1 MTTDGFSKL
10 FTKTN
15 KPVEDLEEIIL
26 AIGLIFKLKSLEA
39 AQP

>member
-1 MTTDGFSKL
+1 MATDSFSKL

-15 KPVEDLEEIIL
+15 KPVDDLEEIT
-26 AIGLIFKLKSLEA
+26 IGLIFSKLNSLEA